1 MPLPQDDTLP
11 KGNQPA
17 GSTSKTVDGAD
28 TEELIEKIQKLG
40 GQSSTEQGE
49 EGEDDEEEE
58 GEGEGDGEQ
67 SKVGAVGEG
76 GDGNSD
82 KKKKKKKKKGKTA
95 KAVDRL
101 KLVAAEYDKEG

>member
-1 MPLPQDDTLP
+1 MPLPQNETLP
-11 KGNQPA
+11 EGNQA
-17 GSTSKTVDGAD
+17 ASSTSRTVDGAD

-49 EGEDDEEEE
+49 EEEDEDEEE
-58 GEGEGDGEQ
+58 GDGDGEE
-67 SKVGAVGEG
+67 SKVEVVGEG

-101 KLVAAEYDKEG
+101 KLVALE

>member
-1 MPLPQDDTLP
+1 MPLPQDETLP
-11 KGNQPA
+11 AGNQAA
-17 GSTSKTVDGAD
+17 GSASKTVDGAD

-40 GQSSTEQGE
+40 GPSSTEQGE
-49 EGEDDEEEE
+49 EEEDDDEEE
-58 GEGEGDGEQ
+58 GEGEGDGEE
-67 SKVGAVGEG
+67 SKVGVVGEG

-101 KLVAAEYDKEG
+101 K

>member
-1 MPLPQDDTLP
+1 MPLPQDNTLP
-11 KGNQPA
+11 AGNEAA

-40 GQSSTEQGE
+40 GQSSTERGE
-49 EGEDDEEEE
+49 EEEDDDEE
-58 GEGEGDGEQ
+58 EGEGDGEE
-67 SKVGAVGEG
+67 SKVGVVGEG

-101 KLVAAEYDKEG
+101 K